1 MTVDIRQQLQTTLG
15 GAYTLERELGGG
27 GMSRVFVADESRL
40 RRKVVVKVLS
50 PELAQGIS
58 AERFEREIQLAAS
71 LQQAN
76 IVPVLNAGE
85 SAGLP
90 FYTMPFVEGESLRVR
105 LGRGPATIAEAVS
118 VLRDVAR
125 ALAYA
130 HERGV
135 VHRDIKPD
143 NVLLSGG
150 AAVVTDFGIAKAI
163 SASRTESGAGATLT
177 QLGTSIGTPAYI
189 SPEQAA
195 GDPDVDHRA
204 DIYSFGCMAYE
215 LITGRPPFVARTPQR
230 LLAAHMSEAPPPIA
244 ELRPET
250 PPALAAMVMRCLE
263 KEASARPQSAAELFS
278 ALEATATSD
287 TGYSAMPSVLLG
299 GRGMLQ
305 KALAIYALAFIIVA
319 IVAKAAI
326 VGVGLPDWVFP
337 GALIVMALGLPV
349 ILFTSYT
356 QYIVRRS
363 LTTSPTFT
371 PGGTPSMVGGGTMA
385 TMAMKA
391 SPHVSWRRTA
401 MGGVYAVVAFI
412 LLIGAFMA
420 LRALGIGPAG
430 SLLAAGAIGKNEKL
444 LVADFSARTTD
455 TTLGPV
461 VTEAFRTSLAQSQS
475 IVVMQPTAV
484 REVLTRMQRPSN
496 SRVDFAL
503 AREIATRE
511 GLKAVIDGEIL
522 GVGGTYNISAK
533 LVSVQT
539 GEPLAS
545 FTETAGEAKDILP
558 SIDKLSKRM
567 RAKIG
572 ESLRKVQSTPVLEQ
586 VTTPSLEALK
596 KYVQG
601 ADALQA
607 SGDFA
612 KGVALLEDAIALDTG
627 FAMAYRKLAQ
637 ELSNRGGQ
645 RARVMEL
652 MQKAY
657 DHRDRLSDAERYLMV
672 ADYYQSGPK
681 QDYQKALNAYES
693 LLSLQPN
700 HPAALNNSANI
711 YRGLRDFTKAETY
724 YKRAMANNPPVA
736 VFFNNLMV
744 TQVALGKKSDAHQTL
759 RQYEAALPSHP
770 NLLSY
775 HSALLMVDGQYD
787 SASALLER
795 GLRERTGDTP
805 ARANWAR
812 IRSDVASIHGR
823 ITDAE
828 RWYADSRRWDA
839 QRGVRSA
846 ALNSSLDS
854 AWFDVWFRGKK
865 EDAARRV
872 ELALQAHPVDS
883 LPVAERPYGSL
894 VNIYSLAGRPDRAR
908 QMATAFERSR
918 GAVVQIADTVQRH
931 AMAGDI
937 AMAEGRHADAVREYR
952 ISDVGPCVVC
962 ALPALGRAYDLAGDA
977 DSAIAVFT
985 RFVETPYLQR
995 GDPDAQNLAG
1005 TYKRLGELYEAKG
1018 DKQKAASYYT
1028 KFVELWKNA
1037 DPELQ
1042 PKVAEVKKRLARLGD
1057 IEKP

>member
-1 MTVDIRQQLQTTLG
+1 M
-15 GAYTLERELGGG
+15 AFEL
-27 GMSRVFVADESRL
+27 L
-40 RRKVVVKVLS
+40 
-50 PELAQGIS
+50 
-58 AERFEREIQLAAS
+58 
-71 LQQAN
+71 
-76 IVPVLNAGE
+76 
-85 SAGLP
+85 
-90 FYTMPFVEGESLRVR
+90 
-105 LGRGPATIAEAVS
+105 
-118 VLRDVAR
+118 
-125 ALAYA
+125 
-130 HERGV
+130 
-135 VHRDIKPD
+135 
-143 NVLLSGG
+143 
-150 AAVVTDFGIAKAI
+150 
-163 SASRTESGAGATLT
+163 
-177 QLGTSIGTPAYI
+177 
-189 SPEQAA
+189 
-195 GDPDVDHRA
+195 
-204 DIYSFGCMAYE
+204 
-215 LITGRPPFVARTPQR
+215 TGRAPFIARTPQR
-230 LLAAHMSEAPPPIA
+230 LLAAHMSEAPQSIT
-244 ELRPET
+244 ELRPDT

-263 KEASARPQSAAELFS
+263 KDAVARPQNAAELFP

-287 TGYSAMPSVLLG
+287 TGNAAMPSVLLG
-299 GRGMLQ
+299 GPGMLK
-305 KALAIYALAFIIVA
+305 KALALYAFAFLIVA

-337 GALIVMALGLPV
+337 GALVVMALGLPV
-349 ILFTSYT
+349 ILFTAYT

-363 LTTSPTFT
+363 MTTSPTFT
-371 PGGTPSMVGGGTMA
+371 PGGTPSLAGGGTIA

-401 MGGVYAVVAFI
+401 FGGVYAVVAFV

-430 SLLAAGAIGKNEKL
+430 SLLAAGAIGKNEKI

-484 REVLTRMQRPSN
+484 REVLTRMQRASN

-567 RAKIG
+567 RAKMG
-572 ESLRKVQSTPVLEQ
+572 ESLRRVQSTPVLEQ

-612 KGVALLEDAIALDTG
+612 KGVALLEDAVALDTG

-657 DHRDRLSDAERYLMV
+657 DHRDRLSDAERYLMI
-672 ADYYQSGPK
+672 ADYFQSGPK
-681 QDYQKALNAYES
+681 QDYQKAINAYES

-724 YKRAMANNPPVA
+724 YKRAMANNPPAA

-744 TQVALGKKSDAHQTL
+744 TQVTLGKHSDARQTL
-759 RQYEAALPSHP
+759 KQYETSLPNHP
-770 NLLSY
+770 NLVGY
-775 HSALLMVDGQYD
+775 HSAVLIVEHQYD

-795 GLRERTGDTP
+795 GIRERTGDTP
-805 ARANWAR
+805 ARASWAR
-812 IRSDVASIHGR
+812 MRADVATIHGQ
-823 ITDAE
+823 IADAE
-828 RWYADSRRWDA
+828 QRYADSRRWDA

-846 ALNSSLDS
+846 ALNASLDS

-872 ELALQAHPVDS
+872 ESALQSHPVDS
-883 LPVAERPYGSL
+883 LPVAERPYTDLVSL
-894 VNIYSLAGRPDRAR
+894 FALAGRPELAR
-908 QMATAFERSR
+908 QMSSAFERSR
-918 GAVVQIADTVQRH
+918 GTVVQIADTAFRH
-931 AMAGDI
+931 TMAGDI
-937 AMAEGRHADAVREYR
+937 AMAEGKYADAIREYR
-952 ISDVGPCVVC
+952 ISDVGGCVIC
-962 ALPALGRAYDLAGDA
+962 ALPALGRAYDLAGNA

-985 RFVETPYLQR
+985 RFVETPYLLR
-995 GDPDAQNLAG
+995 GSPDAANLAG
-1005 TYKRLGELYEAKG
+1005 TYKRLGELHEAKG
-1018 DKQKAASYYT
+1018 DRQKAVSYYT
-1028 KFVELWKNA
+1028 KFVELWNNA
-1037 DPELQ
+1037 DPDLQ
-1042 PKVAEVKKRLARLGD
+1042 PKVAEVKKRLVRLSD
-1057 IEKP
+1057 SEKP